1 MAQFQYK
8 ARTSPTEIVEG
19 VVEAESESSA
29 SRLLGEMGRFP
40 LEIRRVRGAGAP
52 RGVLPWVRRPSARHV
67 AEMTRNLSDLLAGGL
82 PLHRALS
89 LLRED
94 ERAGPLGEAI
104 AALKD
109 EVQAGAQLSAALG
122 RRPDLFD
129 DFYLSMVRAG
139 EVSGR
144 LAEVLRKL
152 ADFIDEEQEVSS
164 KVRAAMTYPA
174 IVLSV
179 GAATVV
185 VLLAFVVPRL
195 TAMFEDLNQL
205 LPLPTRMLVG
215 LGDFM
220 SSYGLAIVAALAV
233 SAVIVRAGGAEG
245 AAARWWD
252 AVKLRVPVAKSLM
265 LEAELGRYSRTL
277 SALLR
282 NGVHM
287 VQSLDVAAG
296 TSRNAWLRAKLAA
309 VGDGVKGGERL
320 GDAFR
325 RTGIFPPLVRGIVA
339 AGEESGNLDTALDR
353 AAALLERNAELR
365 RRTLLSLL
373 EPGLILATGLVVAF
387 IVFAMMLPVFYI
399 DLTIR

>member
-1 MAQFQYK
+1 MARFQYK
-8 ARTSPTEIVEG
+8 AKTSPTEVVEG
-19 VVEAESESSA
+19 VLEAESESSA
-29 SRLLGEMGRFP
+29 SRLLGEMGCSPF
-40 LEIRRVRGAGAP
+40 EIRRVGGPGPSRTTF
-52 RGVLPWVRRPSARHV
+52 PWVRKPSARLV

-82 PLHRALS
+82 PLHRALA

-94 ERAGPLGEAI
+94 ESAGPLGEVIAAI
-104 AALKD
+104 AD
-109 EVQAGAQLSAALG
+109 EIRGGAQLTAALG
-122 RRPDLFD
+122 KRPDLFD
-129 DFYLSMVRAG
+129 DFYLSMVKAG

-144 LAEVLRKL
+144 LAEVLEKL
-152 ADFIDEEQEVSS
+152 ADFMDEEREVSS

-185 VLLAFVVPRL
+185 VLLSFVVPRL
-195 TAMFEDLNQL
+195 TSMFEDMNQL
-205 LPLPTRMLVG
+205 LPLPTRVLVG

-220 SSYGLAIVAALAV
+220 SSYGLAVIAALVAC
-233 SAVIVRAGGAEG
+233 AVIVKAGGAEG

-252 AVKLRVPVAKSLM
+252 AFKLRVPVVKGLV
-265 LEAELGRYSRTL
+265 LESELGRYSRTL

-282 NGVHM
+282 SGVHM
-287 VQSLDVAAG
+287 IQSLEVAAG
-296 TSRNAWLRAKLAA
+296 TSRNAWIRAKLAA
-309 VGDGVKGGERL
+309 VGESVKAGERL

-339 AGEESGNLDTALDR
+339 AGEESGSLDHALER
-353 AAALLERNAELR
+353 AAALLERDVELR